1 MSVGSEVVVHIR
13 IDTSPAH
20 AAWNQSAYLLSS
32 LPLSMPDTRV
42 LLRRW
47 VPITPS
53 STLQLEEA
61 HTSFVRS
68 EAAEQLGV
76 SEPYV
81 FAEVDA
87 HALPLWQ
94 QKLSRITSKTA
105 ADVVGLACQ
114 KGNVCKGTTALLL
127 KNLTVHRNLVKM
139 FGVRPFNDIDCVMF
153 RTVVLLDIQ
162 CSPFPLFQQRKG
174 RW

>member
-1 MSVGSEVVVHIR
+1 MEPIRVFVIVLATEHARYARFTEALGSNHTVINATIGRSAGCVPHKLSKCSKIR
-13 IDTSPAH
+13 GIIDT
-20 AAWNQSAYLLSS
+20 
-32 LPLSMPDTRV
+32 
-42 LLRRW
+42 
-47 VPITPS
+47 
-53 STLQLEEA
+53 

-68 EAAEQLGV
+68 DAAEQLGE

-127 KNLTVHRNLVKM
+127 KNLTVHRKLVKM